1 MPSSHHPVLR
11 PLIIKKGAENSL
23 SPNTKI
29 PPARRFYASLCV
41 KSIVLQQYLPPLES
55 RTAPGYHFKRAPY
68 IWERDRQKGPYCRT
82 FFGRKSHSHYRKLQ
96 PLYRKLFPRSRK
108 FKLHAA
114 NDFQDAASCGS
125 LWPQVAACRILR
137 TLSRRLWPLCR
148 NFFH

>member
-68 IWERDRQKGPYCRT
+68 ILFWEISFEIKIECSIYNLLKCYNLAE
-82 FFGRKSHSHYRKLQ
+82 FEGRYFL
-96 PLYRKLFPRSRK
+96 
-108 FKLHAA
+108 
-114 NDFQDAASCGS
+114 
-125 LWPQVAACRILR
+125 
-137 TLSRRLWPLCR
+137 
-148 NFFH
+148 